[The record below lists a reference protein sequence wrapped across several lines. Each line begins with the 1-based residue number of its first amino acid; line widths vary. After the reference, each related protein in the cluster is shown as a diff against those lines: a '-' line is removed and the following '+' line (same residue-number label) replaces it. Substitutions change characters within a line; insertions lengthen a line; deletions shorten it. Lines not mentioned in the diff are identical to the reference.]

1 MRGLGLIDGAVG
13 IAIAVSLPHLS
24 AVTGC
29 GLVAAGAVFV
39 LVRLDEERRR
49 RAPWDDPTREHG
61 LVHALAALARLY
73 AEMLLRAAAFAL
85 VGCGPFVLVALV
97 LVGYDRC

>member
-1 MRGLGLIDGAVG
+1 MRLGLVEGAVV

-24 AVTGC
+24 AITGC
-29 GLVAAGAVFV
+29 GLVAAGMVFV

-49 RAPWDDPTREHG
+49 RAPRDDPTREHG

-73 AEMLLRAAAFAL
+73 AEMLLRAAAFAV
-85 VGCGPFVLVALV
+85 VGCGPFVLVALL
-97 LVGYDRC
+97 LVGFVQC